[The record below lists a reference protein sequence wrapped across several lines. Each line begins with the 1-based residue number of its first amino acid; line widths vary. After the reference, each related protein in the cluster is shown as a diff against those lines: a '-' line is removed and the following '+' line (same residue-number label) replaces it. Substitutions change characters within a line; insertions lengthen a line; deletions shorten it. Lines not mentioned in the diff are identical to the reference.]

1 MRRLRELWILL
12 LVVSPGC
19 QPAGPSE
26 SELRGRLHAVSVSD
40 GVSKEEAVIIAECY
54 FARNVGCGAFRG
66 VRDGGTHWII
76 EASFGVSGSA
86 VQGFRIEKQ
95 SGGVTSTIGPSYEDP
110 LQIYP

>member
-1 MRRLRELWILL
+1 MKRHHLLWILL
-12 LVVSPGC
+12 LAGGCGC

-54 FARNVGCGAFRG
+54 FARNIGCGALRG
-66 VRDGGTHWII
+66 LQDGGTHWII
-76 EASFGVSGSA
+76 EASFGVSGRA

-95 SGGVTSTIGPSYEDP
+95 SGRVTSTIGPSYEDP